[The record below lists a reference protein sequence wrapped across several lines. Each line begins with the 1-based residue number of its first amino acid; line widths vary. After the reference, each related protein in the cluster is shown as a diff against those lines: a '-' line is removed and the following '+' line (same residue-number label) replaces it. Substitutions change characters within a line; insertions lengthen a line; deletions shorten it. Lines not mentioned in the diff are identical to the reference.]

1 MKPLIDLT
9 VDEIAEMDDMAV
21 TDMLIRNTVGSLHE
35 ALGNAM
41 RGRYCINV
49 NACDGVWLIQAY
61 EFNTAG
67 YPFTARG
74 ETFSLAMARMTLMML
89 VRNEQKRLRDTERGY
104 LCAEESNER
113 WKSE

>member
-9 VDEIAEMDDMAV
+9 VYEIAEMDDMTI
-21 TDMLIRNTVGSLHE
+21 TDWLIRNTIGSLHE

-67 YPFTARG
+67 YPFTACG
-74 ETFSLAMARMTLMML
+74 ETFSLAAARVTLMML
-89 VRNEQKRLRDTERGY
+89 ALNEQNRQKDGV
-104 LCAEESNER
+104 CEEANE
-113 WKSE
+113 